1 MDCRDWMENDD
12 VRNFSLQK
20 EGLGAR
26 KICFRIQGQTRTQVS
41 SLLVLSFTSRECW
54 VFSWFQVSLWNLPH

>member
-26 KICFRIQGQTRTQVS
+26 KICFRIQGQLEPRS
-41 SLLVLSFTSRECW
+41 
-54 VFSWFQVSLWNLPH
+54 PHS